1 MKKRNLMV
9 ALLCSMCLAVS
20 FPVPAM
26 ADGTKV
32 VTLGADLT
40 QDQKNTMMNYFKADS
55 SQVQVIT
62 VTNQDERDLL
72 GNYVPSEQIGTRTL
86 SCAYVKPTQSG
97 GIKVRT
103 ANLNYVTCNMIA
115 TALST
120 AGVNNCEVVAACPYE
135 VSGTGALTGVMKA
148 YESASGQALDSTKK
162 DLAAKEVVVTGN
174 VGQQVGQDNATNII
188 NQAKMQIIGDNIQ
201 NADEIYN
208 IVNNIAVQNGITLSQ
223 DELDTI
229 VSLLQQIAQQN
240 YDIQEMKKTLEDI
253 QQNLEDSKNGTSS
266 DDSSDDDAVDEGE
279 DITQD
284 VDSGALGDD
293 VKQTSTEDANL
304 AKDTGADTNQTENTD
319 SSDDSGDYNIPEAT
333 GDGTDAGTDESG
345 EGTDETA
352 DNTEDTLNT
361 DDLSEESK
369 AKFDQAKLFCKGEYE
384 GDLAVLQSVVE
395 NVTEPP
401 VTLDQDVAEKLSQK
415 VLETYLNILK
425 DAGATYVPDGTEVY
439 LSTELNM
446 MNKELKTIFSTETD
460 PAEDDILYNVDP
472 EVRQKMY
479 DDTLNFFVKL
489 YGEDVQTDTTEES
502 TETQELK
509 RLLEE
514 ARVNAENLRKSLEN
528 IDTHMHGVSD
538 HAGEIGSIMQEY
550 GTSISQMN
558 ENISEIANVM
568 EEMENSFEGMNEE
581 AKDGARYAQN
591 SNKAAY
597 DIMME
602 SENERRE
609 VEERA
614 NAVEKALMDKIE
626 QSKEAEK
633 ILDLTVNILE
643 IADQTN
649 LLALNA
655 SIEAAHA
662 GDAGRGFAIVADEI
676 TKLAA
681 SSSETAEQIKEIS
694 ASVLNAVSGLASEAE
709 NVVTFMKDKTMGS
722 YDKLVEVGR
731 KYQGDSK
738 IMFDKM
744 QDFSYVSQSLLE
756 QVADSNKSVDAIRTA
771 AGETEQS
778 LNSIMDK
785 MDEIDD
791 SIKEIMHTS

>member
-20 FPVPAM
+20 SPVPAM

-333 GDGTDAGTDESG
+333 GDGTDGTTEETPQENPDGSDENTDSSTDGIPEATGDGTDAGTDESG

-460 PAEDDILYNVDP
+460 PAEDDILYSVDS

-489 YGEDVQTDTTEES
+489 YGEDVQTETTDTQNVSEDTASGENTEEY
-502 TETQELK
+502 TE
-509 RLLEE
+509 
-514 ARVNAENLRKSLEN
+514 
-528 IDTHMHGVSD
+528 D
-538 HAGEIGSIMQEY
+538 Y
-550 GTSISQMN
+550 
-558 ENISEIANVM
+558 
-568 EEMENSFEGMNEE
+568 
-581 AKDGARYAQN
+581 
-591 SNKAAY
+591 
-597 DIMME
+597 
-602 SENERRE
+602 
-609 VEERA
+609 
-614 NAVEKALMDKIE
+614 
-626 QSKEAEK
+626 
-633 ILDLTVNILE
+633 
-643 IADQTN
+643 
-649 LLALNA
+649 
-655 SIEAAHA
+655 
-662 GDAGRGFAIVADEI
+662 
-676 TKLAA
+676 
-681 SSSETAEQIKEIS
+681 
-694 ASVLNAVSGLASEAE
+694 
-709 NVVTFMKDKTMGS
+709 
-722 YDKLVEVGR
+722 
-731 KYQGDSK
+731 
-738 IMFDKM
+738 
-744 QDFSYVSQSLLE
+744 
-756 QVADSNKSVDAIRTA
+756 
-771 AGETEQS
+771 TE
-778 LNSIMDK
+778 
-785 MDEIDD
+785 
-791 SIKEIMHTS
+791 

>member
-1 MKKRNLMV
+1 MKKRNIMV

-20 FPVPAM
+20 SPIPAM

-62 VTNQDERDLL
+62 VTNQDERALL

-148 YESASGQALDSTKK
+148 YESASGQELDSTKK
-162 DLAAKEVVVTGN
+162 DLAAKEVVVTGD
-174 VGQQVGQDNATNII
+174 VAQQVGQDNATNII
-188 NQAKMQIIGDNIQ
+188 NQAKLQIIGDNIQ

-208 IVNNIAVQNGITLSQ
+208 IVNNIAVQNGVTLTQ

-319 SSDDSGDYNIPEAT
+319 SYDNSGTDNIPDASGDGTTENGTTEETPNESTDGTTEEIPPAT
-333 GDGTDAGTDESG
+333 GDGTDAGTDES
-345 EGTDETA
+345 A

-361 DDLSEESK
+361 DDLSEEAK
-369 AKFDQAKLFCKGEYE
+369 IKFDQAKQFCKGEYE
-384 GDLAVLQSVVE
+384 GDLGALQSVVE
-395 NVTEPP
+395 GVTEPP
-401 VTLDQDVAEKLSQK
+401 VTLDQDVAQKLSRK
-415 VLETYLNILK
+415 VLETYLKVLK
-425 DAGATYVPDGTEVY
+425 DGGASYVPDGTEAY
-439 LSTELNM
+439 LSQELNM
-446 MNKELKTIFSTETD
+446 LNKELKTIFSTETD
-460 PAEDDILYNVDP
+460 PAEDDILYSTDK

-479 DDTLNFFVKL
+479 DDTLSFFVKL
-489 YGEDVQTDTTEES
+489 YGEDTQETQPAEAAEDTAEAQAASEDTSYDATAEDGSYTEEY
-502 TETQELK
+502 
-509 RLLEE
+509 
-514 ARVNAENLRKSLEN
+514 AE
-528 IDTHMHGVSD
+528 
-538 HAGEIGSIMQEY
+538 
-550 GTSISQMN
+550 
-558 ENISEIANVM
+558 
-568 EEMENSFEGMNEE
+568 
-581 AKDGARYAQN
+581 
-591 SNKAAY
+591 
-597 DIMME
+597 
-602 SENERRE
+602 
-609 VEERA
+609 
-614 NAVEKALMDKIE
+614 
-626 QSKEAEK
+626 
-633 ILDLTVNILE
+633 
-643 IADQTN
+643 
-649 LLALNA
+649 
-655 SIEAAHA
+655 
-662 GDAGRGFAIVADEI
+662 
-676 TKLAA
+676 
-681 SSSETAEQIKEIS
+681 
-694 ASVLNAVSGLASEAE
+694 
-709 NVVTFMKDKTMGS
+709 
-722 YDKLVEVGR
+722 
-731 KYQGDSK
+731 
-738 IMFDKM
+738 
-744 QDFSYVSQSLLE
+744 
-756 QVADSNKSVDAIRTA
+756 
-771 AGETEQS
+771 
-778 LNSIMDK
+778 
-785 MDEIDD
+785 
-791 SIKEIMHTS
+791 